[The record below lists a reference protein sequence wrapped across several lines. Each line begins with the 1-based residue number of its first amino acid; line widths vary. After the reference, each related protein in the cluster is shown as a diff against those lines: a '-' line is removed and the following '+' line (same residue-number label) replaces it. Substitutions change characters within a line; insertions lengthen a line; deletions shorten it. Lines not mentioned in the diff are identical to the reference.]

1 MIRGRKSVALLG
13 ASLAAAV
20 IIATAA
26 IAVGVE
32 PVGASAQTSSVASSS
47 AVPSLNQVIAE
58 LNSAAAK
65 FKSAQADFSW
75 NQYQAVVQEHDIQS
89 GTIYFD
95 RRGADTWMA
104 AYVKQEGGATAP
116 KDVVFNGSELQLYQP
131 SIKQLQVFRATGNQM
146 ESYLTLGFGGSGN
159 SLKQN
164 WDVTVLGR
172 ETMENVPV
180 VKLDLKPKSQ
190 NVQNTFTH
198 VTIWVDTARGI
209 SLKQVFYQPS
219 GDQSTNTYSNI
230 RYNQP
235 ISQDIFHLKIAP
247 GTAVVHK

>member
-1 MIRGRKSVALLG
+1 MNRGRNAVAPFG
-13 ASLAAAV
+13 ASLVAAVVIAAAV
-20 IIATAA
+20 IAT
-26 IAVGVE
+26 GVE
-32 PVGASAQTSSVASSS
+32 PLAARAQTASAPA
-47 AVPSLNQVIAE
+47 AVPSLNQVVAE
-58 LNSAAAK
+58 LNAAAAK
-65 FKSAQADFSW
+65 FKSARADFSW

-104 AYVKQEGGATAP
+104 AYVKQEGGASAP

-131 SIKQLQVFRATGNQM
+131 TIKQMQVFRATGNQM

-159 SLKQN
+159 TLKQN

-172 ETMENVPV
+172 ETMEGVPV

-190 NVQNTFTH
+190 SVQNTFTH

-209 SLKQVFYQPS
+209 SLKQIFYQPS
-219 GDQSTNTYSNI
+219 GDQSTNTYTNI

-235 ISQDIFHLKIAP
+235 ISQDIFQLKIAP
-247 GTAVVHK
+247 GTAVVHR

>member
-1 MIRGRKSVALLG
+1 MIRGRKWVALLG

-104 AYVKQEGGATAP
+104 AYVKQEGGASAP

-235 ISQDIFHLKIAP
+235 ISQDIFHPKIAP